1 MRQGPSNRRSLRY
14 NRGPFIRT
22 PAAASAGRTRPAV
35 SPNLTLYRR
44 LLQYV
49 RPYWWAFALAVV
61 GMIIVA
67 AGDTLMAYMVMP
79 IVQKLQNPDPAMTLR
94 LPLAVVAVFLLR
106 GLGSFTSEYGM
117 AWTGHR
123 VVFDL
128 RRQMIERLLSLPTP
142 YYDAQSSGRLI
153 SKFTFDAYQ
162 LAAATSSAIT
172 TAVRSALTIAGTL
185 GLLFWLNWQ
194 LTLVSIVVMPLVAV
208 VIRYFSRRLRRVA
221 RDVQQRTGSI
231 THVLEEIV
239 GGQRVVKIF
248 GGQAYERA
256 RAVAGANQLRQ
267 SMSKQSSADAASS
280 PLLQFVGAC
289 AVGFIVY
296 LALKQSET
304 AGFDPARFAAYVIA
318 LLTLLDRLRSLSGVN
333 ANIQR
338 GLAAAESIFGLL
350 DEKPEQDYG
359 KLELERVCGELVFQ
373 RVSARYPRAEKDAL
387 SDVDLSIA
395 PGESVALVG
404 PSGSGKTSL
413 VNLIPRFYQ
422 PSTGR
427 ILLDGHDIDELTLLN
442 LRSHIAL
449 VSQDVTL
456 FNDTV
461 AANIAYGTMA
471 NASRAAIEQAALAA
485 HALDFIRAL
494 PDGFDTLV
502 GENGLRLSG
511 GQRQRLAIA
520 RAILKNAPI
529 LILDE
534 ATSAL
539 DSESE
544 RQVQAAMDALMRG
557 RTTIVIAHRLSTIE
571 SVDRI
576 VVLDAGRVVEQG
588 THGELTARDGL
599 YAKLHRIQFATAMP
613 MT

>member
-1 MRQGPSNRRSLRY
+1 MSPSL
-14 NRGPFIRT
+14 
-22 PAAASAGRTRPAV
+22 A
-35 SPNLTLYRR
+35 LYRR
-44 LLQYV
+44 LLTYV
-49 RPYWWAFALAVV
+49 RPYWWAFALALI
-61 GMIIVA
+61 GMLIVA

-79 IVQKLQNPDPAMTLR
+79 IIQKLQNPDPEMTVQ

-106 GLGSFTSEYGM
+106 GLGSFMSEYGM

-128 RRQMIERLLSLPTP
+128 RREMIDRLLSLPTP

-172 TAVRSALTIAGTL
+172 TSVRSALTIAGTL
-185 GLLFWLNWQ
+185 GLLFWLNWK
-194 LTLVSIVVMPLVAV
+194 LTLVSIIILPAVAV

-221 RDVQQRTGSI
+221 RDVQQRTGSMS
-231 THVLEEIV
+231 HVLEEIV
-239 GGQRVVKIF
+239 GAQRVVKIF

-256 RAVAGANQLRQ
+256 RAVAGANRLRQ
-267 SMSKQSSADAASS
+267 SMSKQSSASAASS
-280 PLLQFVGAC
+280 PFLQFVGAC
-289 AVGFIVY
+289 AVGLIVY

-304 AGFDPARFAAYVIA
+304 GGFDAARFTSYVIA
-318 LLTLLDRLRSLSGVN
+318 LLTLLDRLRSMSGVN

-338 GLAAAESIFGLL
+338 GLAAAESIFGLI
-350 DEKPEQDYG
+350 DERPEADHG
-359 KLELERVCGELVFQ
+359 TVEIARLRGELKFEHVW
-373 RVSARYPRAEKDAL
+373 SRYAGADKDAL
-387 SDVDLSIA
+387 EDVSLTIV

-413 VNLIPRFYQ
+413 INLIPRFYQ
-422 PSTGR
+422 PSAGR
-427 ILLDGHDIDELTLLN
+427 ILLDGHDIDELTLAN
-442 LRSHIAL
+442 LRSHLAL
-449 VSQDVTL
+449 VSQEVTL
-456 FNDTV
+456 FDDTV
-461 AANIAYGTMA
+461 AANIAYGAMTG
-471 NASRAAIEQAALAA
+471 ASREAVEKAALAA
-485 HALDFIRAL
+485 HALDFIREL
-494 PDGFDTLV
+494 PDGFDTLI

-544 RQVQAAMDALMRG
+544 RHVQAAMDALMRG

-571 SVDRI
+571 RVDRI

-588 THGELTARDGL
+588 THSELLARGGL
-599 YAKLHRIQFATAMP
+599 YAKLHRIQFSPAAAVP
-613 MT
+613 G

>member
-1 MRQGPSNRRSLRY
+1 MSPSL
-14 NRGPFIRT
+14 
-22 PAAASAGRTRPAV
+22 V
-35 SPNLTLYRR
+35 LYRR
-44 LLQYV
+44 LLTYV
-49 RPYWWAFALAVV
+49 RPYWWAFALALI
-61 GMIIVA
+61 GMVIVA

-79 IVQKLQNPDPAMTLR
+79 IIQKLQNPDPAMTVQ

-106 GLGSFTSEYGM
+106 GLGSFMSEYGM

-128 RRQMIERLLSLPTP
+128 RREMIDRLLSLPTP
-142 YYDAQSSGRLI
+142 YYDGQSSGRLI

-172 TAVRSALTIAGTL
+172 TSVRSALTIAGTL
-185 GLLFWLNWQ
+185 GLLFWLNWK
-194 LTLVSIVVMPLVAV
+194 LTLVSIIIMPAVAV

-221 RDVQQRTGSI
+221 RDVQQRTGSMS
-231 THVLEEIV
+231 HVLEEIV
-239 GGQRVVKIF
+239 GAQRVVKIF

-256 RAVAGANQLRQ
+256 RAVAGANRLRQ
-267 SMSKQSSADAASS
+267 SMSKQSSASAASS
-280 PLLQFVGAC
+280 PFLQFVGAC
-289 AVGFIVY
+289 AVGLIVY

-304 AGFDPARFAAYVIA
+304 GGFDAARFTSYVIA
-318 LLTLLDRLRSLSGVN
+318 LLTLLDRLRSMSGVN
-333 ANIQR
+333 ANDHGTVEIAR
-338 GLAAAESIFGLL
+338 L
-350 DEKPEQDYG
+350 
-359 KLELERVCGELVFQ
+359 RGELKFEH
-373 RVSARYPRAEKDAL
+373 VSSRYAGADKDAL
-387 SDVDLSIA
+387 EDVSLTIA

-413 VNLIPRFYQ
+413 INLIPRFYQ
-422 PSTGR
+422 PSAGR
-427 ILLDGHDIDELTLLN
+427 ILLDGHDIDELTLAN
-442 LRSHIAL
+442 LRSHLAL
-449 VSQDVTL
+449 VSQEVTL
-456 FNDTV
+456 FDDTV
-461 AANIAYGTMA
+461 AANIAYGAMTD
-471 NASRAAIEQAALAA
+471 ASREAIEKAALAA
-485 HALDFIRAL
+485 HALDFIRDL

-544 RQVQAAMDALMRG
+544 RHVQAAVDALMRG

-571 SVDRI
+571 RVDRI

-588 THGELTARDGL
+588 THAELLARGGL
-599 YAKLHRIQFATAMP
+599 YAKLHQIQFSAAAAVVG
-613 MT
+613 

>member
-1 MRQGPSNRRSLRY
+1 MLR
-14 NRGPFIRT
+14 
-22 PAAASAGRTRPAV
+22 
-35 SPNLTLYRR
+35 
-44 LLQYV
+44 YV
-49 RPYWWAFALAVV
+49 RPYWWAFALALV

-67 AGDTLMAYMVMP
+67 AGDVVMAYMVMP
-79 IVQKLQNPDPAMTLR
+79 IIQRLQNPDPAMTVQ

-106 GLGSFTSEYGM
+106 GLGSFMSEYGM

-128 RRQMIERLLSLPTP
+128 RREMIDRLLSLPTP

-172 TAVRSALTIAGTL
+172 TAVRSALTIAGSL

-194 LTLVSIVVMPLVAV
+194 LTLISIVVMPPVAV
-208 VIRYFSRRLRRVA
+208 TIRYFSRRLRRVA

-239 GGQRVVKIF
+239 GAQRVVKIF
-248 GGQAYERA
+248 SGQDYERK
-256 RAVAGANQLRQ
+256 RAVAGANKLRQ
-267 SMSKQSSADAASS
+267 SMSKQSSASAASS

-289 AVGFIVY
+289 VVGFIVY
-296 LALKQSET
+296 IALRQSESG
-304 AGFDPARFAAYVIA
+304 GFDAARFTAYVIA

-338 GLAAAESIFGLL
+338 GLAAAESIFGLI
-350 DEKPEQDYG
+350 DEKPELDRG
-359 KLELERVCGELVFQ
+359 TVVLDRVRGELSFD
-373 RVSARYPRAEKDAL
+373 RVSLRYAGSEKDAL
-387 SDVDLSIA
+387 REVSLVVA
-395 PGESVALVG
+395 PGESIALVG
-404 PSGSGKTSL
+404 PSGGGKTSL
-413 VNLIPRFYQ
+413 VNLIPRFYE
-422 PSTGR
+422 PSSGR
-427 ILLDGHDIDELTLLN
+427 IMLDGRGVDELTLAN

-461 AANIAYGTMA
+461 AANIAYGAMSDAPRTA
-471 NASRAAIEQAALAA
+471 VERAAVAA
-485 HALDFIRAL
+485 HALDFIEAL
-494 PDGFDTLV
+494 PEGFDTIV
-502 GENGLRLSG
+502 GQNGVRLSG
-511 GQRQRLAIA
+511 GQRQRIAIA

-544 RQVQAAMDALMRG
+544 RHVQAAMDALMQG

-571 SVDRI
+571 RVDRI
-576 VVLDAGRVVEQG
+576 AVLDAGRVVEQG
-588 THGELTARDGL
+588 THADLIARDGI
-599 YAKLHRIQFATAMP
+599 YAKLHRIQFAAGTALA
-613 MT
+613 

>member
-1 MRQGPSNRRSLRY
+1 LLR
-14 NRGPFIRT
+14 
-22 PAAASAGRTRPAV
+22 
-35 SPNLTLYRR
+35 
-44 LLQYV
+44 YV
-49 RPYWWAFALAVV
+49 RPYWWAFALAIV
-61 GMIIVA
+61 GMVIVA
-67 AGDTLMAYMVMP
+67 AGDVVMAYMVMP
-79 IVQKLQNPDPAMTLR
+79 IIQRLQNPDPAMTVQ
-94 LPLAVVAVFLLR
+94 LPLAVVTVFLLR
-106 GLGSFTSEYGM
+106 GMGSFMSEYGM

-128 RRQMIERLLSLPTP
+128 RRQMIDRLLSLPTP
-142 YYDAQSSGRLI
+142 YYDAQSSGGLI

-172 TAVRSALTIAGTL
+172 TAIRSALTIGGSL

-194 LTLVSIVVMPLVAV
+194 LTLISIFIMPPVAA

-221 RDVQQRTGSI
+221 RDVQRRTGSI

-239 GGQRVVKIF
+239 GAQRVVKIF
-248 GGQAYERA
+248 SGQDYERT
-256 RAVAGANQLRQ
+256 RAVAGANKLRQ

-289 AVGFIVY
+289 VVGFIVY
-296 LALKQSET
+296 VALKQSESG
-304 AGFDPARFAAYVIA
+304 GFDAARFTAYVIA
-318 LLTLLDRLRSLSGVN
+318 LLTLIDRLRSLSGVN

-338 GLAAAESIFGLL
+338 GLAAAESIFGLI
-350 DEKPEQDYG
+350 DEKPEEDRG
-359 KLELERVCGELVFQ
+359 SVVLEQVRGELRFD
-373 RVSARYPRAEKDAL
+373 RVSLRYVGSDKDAL
-387 SDVDLSIA
+387 HEVSLVIA
-395 PGESVALVG
+395 PGQRVALVG
-404 PSGSGKTSL
+404 PSGGGKTSL
-413 VNLIPRFYQ
+413 INLIPRFYE
-422 PSTGR
+422 PTSGR
-427 ILLDGHDIDELTLLN
+427 IILDGRGIDELTLSN

-461 AANIAYGTMA
+461 AANIAYGAMSD
-471 NASRAAIEQAALAA
+471 ASRDAVERAAVAA
-485 HALDFIRAL
+485 HALDFIHAL
-494 PDGFDTLV
+494 PMGFDTIV
-502 GENGLRLSG
+502 GQNGIRLSG
-511 GQRQRLAIA
+511 GQRQRIAIA

-544 RQVQAAMDALMRG
+544 RHVQAAMDALMQG

-576 VVLDAGRVVEQG
+576 AVLDAGRVVEQG
-588 THGELTARDGL
+588 THADLMARDGI
-599 YAKLHRIQFATAMP
+599 YAKLHRIQFAAGTALA
-613 MT
+613 